1 MSKTGSSDALA
12 VVVEVAA
19 VADDVTVVVV
29 VVAIDDKST
38 RGVKI
43 SFKSDFSSSLKSC
56 QRKYKF
62 FFLN

>member
-1 MSKTGSSDALA
+1 VSKTGSTDALA

-19 VADDVTVVVV
+19 VADDVAVV